1 MLKRAIGGLVAA
13 LALAGTLSAQT
24 AHTPMRI
31 SNLPAPGSVPHH
43 RMPLGFYSASPL
55 WSDSYFPVSESAPS
69 VIVVQP
75 AAAPVERVTATPD
88 EPKSAAP
95 LLIEWQG
102 DRYVRRTSSA
112 TTSARDSEPDYVA
125 DAKPALTSAKTA
137 RSSKLPSEVNRTS
150 NPSEL
155 PPTAFIFRDGH
166 REESD
171 NYSIISGVI
180 YARGDYWTTGQWS
193 RQIKL
198 TQLDLPATVRANQQQ
213 GITFRVPAA
222 PNEVITRP

>member
-1 MLKRAIGGLVAA
+1 MLKCAIGGPGAA
-13 LALAGTLSAQT
+13 LALAATLSAQT
-24 AHTPMRI
+24 AHAPMRI
-31 SNLPAPGSVPHH
+31 SNLPAPGSFPHH
-43 RMPLGFYSASPL
+43 RMPLASYPGVPL
-55 WSDSYFPVSESAPS
+55 WSDSYFPASESAPS

-75 AAAPVERVTATPD
+75 VAAPAERVPSSD

-102 DRYVRRTSSA
+102 ERYIRRTSA
-112 TTSARDSEPDYVA
+112 TASSARDAQPDYVA
-125 DAKPALTSAKTA
+125 GTKSGAFKNTKTA
-137 RSSKLPSEVNRTS
+137 RSSQVPPQGNRLS
-150 NPSEL
+150 NPEP

-198 TQLDLPATVRANQQQ
+198 TQLDLPATIKANQQQ
-213 GITFRVPAA
+213 GIAFRVPSA